1 MVYVTSTPAADAKS
15 GLGWTTHCIVLLKSD
30 KSSHQG
36 LHTQVL
42 HLQSSVPMFDYKCYV
57 GLQVLRWITSVGLH
71 YVGCCLIW
79 RTLLT
84 LLTALYFGSHLSYWV
99 GLQDRGG

>member
-57 GLQVLRWITSVGLH
+57 GLQVLQVLQVLRWITSVALD
-71 YVGCCLIW
+71 YKCWITSVSMFDYI
-79 RTLLT
+79 TLD
-84 LLTALYFGSHLSYWV
+84 V
-99 GLQDRGG
+99 V

>member
-57 GLQVLRWITSVGLH
+57 GLQVFQCLMLLNLVNIINTANSSLLWVSFKLLGRFARQRRMIWI
-71 YVGCCLIW
+71 
-79 RTLLT
+79 
-84 LLTALYFGSHLSYWV
+84 
-99 GLQDRGG
+99 

>member
-1 MVYVTSTPAADAKS
+1 
-15 GLGWTTHCIVLLKSD
+15 
-30 KSSHQG
+30 
-36 LHTQVL
+36 
-42 HLQSSVPMFDYKCYV
+42 MFDYITLDYKCYVGLQVLRWITSV